1 MSEEKKKKKGGFL
14 NYIMGGQFL
23 TSEVITRN
31 ALLIGLIILYA
42 FIYVGLRYEF
52 EQDLLKKDRLTKELN
67 ELKNNLLTLESEL
80 SSSTRP
86 TELEKLLTE
95 KNSELKIN
103 TRPPFRIKE

>member
-52 EQDLLKKDRLTKELN
+52 EQGLLKKDRLTKELN